1 MTNTGIRKKN
11 MATMA
16 LEGIKVLDLTRLLPG
31 AFCSQIMADLG
42 AEVIKIEQPD
52 GGDYNRAFLPLARK
66 ESGSFLLLNRNKK
79 SVALNLKNEEG
90 KEILRRLVRDA
101 DVLLEG
107 FRPGVM
113 ERLGLSYEKLAEI
126 NPKLVYCAIS
136 GYGQDGPLRLAPGHD
151 LNYLAM
157 AGALQLFGKA
167 GEDPIV
173 PGLSIADVGG
183 GSLMASTGIMAA
195 LIARGKTGR
204 GQFVDISMFD
214 GAVSWLAYHG
224 ADYLFGDI
232 EPRGGERPF
241 IGQAACYNVYRCAD
255 GKHVA
260 LGIIE
265 EHFWHRF
272 CDAVGMPQLKEKQWP
287 TGDEARQQ
295 KQQLDGL
302 FAQRTRDAWV
312 EFLAPADIP
321 FSAVFN
327 MQEAFSQPHFK
338 KRELL
343 QSVEHPVEGTVPQL
357 GFPIKLS
364 GTPAS
369 IRTPPPLLG
378 EHTAEILRG
387 IGYTQSELERLEA
400 GGVVKSPERD
410 LQET

>member
-1 MTNTGIRKKN
+1 
-11 MATMA
+11 MALMA

-31 AFCSQIMADLG
+31 AFCSQLMADMG
-42 AEVIKIEQPD
+42 AEVIKIEQP
-52 GGDYNRAFLPLARK
+52 GRGDYNREFLPVAKK

-79 SVALNLKNEEG
+79 SVALDLKPEEG
-90 KEILRRLVRDA
+90 KRIFRELVATA
-101 DVLLEG
+101 DVVLEG

-126 NPKLVYCAIS
+126 NPGIVFCAIS
-136 GYGQDGPLRLAPGHD
+136 GYGQDGPMRLAPGHD

-173 PGLSIADVGG
+173 PGLSVADVGG
-183 GSLMASTGIMAA
+183 GSLMASTGILAA

-214 GAVSWLAYHG
+214 GSVAWLAYHG

-241 IGQAACYNVYRCAD
+241 IGQAACYNVYRCID

-265 EHFWHRF
+265 DHFWHRF
-272 CDAVGMPQLKEKQWP
+272 CEAVGLPQLKECQWP
-287 TGDEARQQ
+287 TGEEAKMQ
-295 KQQLDGL
+295 KRQLDTL
-302 FAQRTRDAWV
+302 FSTKTRDAWV

-321 FSAVFN
+321 FSPVYN
-327 MQEAFSQPHFK
+327 MQEAFSQPHFRHRK
-338 KRELL
+338 LL
-343 QSVEHPVEGTVPQL
+343 QTVSHPVEGEVAQL

-369 IRTPPPLLG
+369 IRTPAPLLG
-378 EHTAEILRG
+378 QHTAEILRG
-387 IGYTQSELERLEA
+387 IGYAAGDLERLNSA
-400 GGVVKSPERD
+400 GVVE
-410 LQET
+410 LAV